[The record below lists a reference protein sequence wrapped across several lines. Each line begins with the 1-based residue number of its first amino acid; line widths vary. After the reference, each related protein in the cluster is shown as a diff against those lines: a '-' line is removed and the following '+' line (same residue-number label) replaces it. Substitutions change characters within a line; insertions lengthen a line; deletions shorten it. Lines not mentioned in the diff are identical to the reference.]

1 MSYVV
6 DLDTFHGPLDLLLY
20 LIEENQLNIYDIPV
34 ATISH
39 QFIRH
44 LQEIGSYELEDL
56 GSFLLMVSYLLNLKS
71 KMLLPVNQLEA
82 GEDDSEEPAEDPR
95 NELVQQ
101 LINYKK
107 YKEASVH
114 LEDRLNGTAERV
126 YYRKR
131 KASGTGVEEI
141 QASLNTLI
149 QSYKSVTRNQPML
162 EHEFTLPDGDIDIE
176 QKMAELIALLADK
189 PEGCLFQA
197 MFRNNSRKT
206 YIAFFLALLELIRTG
221 KVMVI
226 QEENFSPIKV
236 NLKE

>member
-6 DLDTFHGPLDLLLY
+6 DLESFHGPLDLLLY

-34 ATISH
+34 ATIGD

-56 GSFLLMVSYLLNLKS
+56 GSFLLMASYLLTLKS

-82 GEDDSEEPAEDPR
+82 EENDRDLDEDPR

-114 LEDRLNGTAERV
+114 LEGRLNGTVERV
-126 YYRKR
+126 YYRKT
-131 KASGTGVEEI
+131 KASSAGVEEI
-141 QASLNTLI
+141 QASLNTLL
-149 QSYKSVTRNQPML
+149 QSYRNVMRNQLML
-162 EHEFTLPDGDIDIE
+162 KHEYTLPDDDVDIE
-176 QKMAELIALLADK
+176 QKMAELVALLADK

-197 MFRNNSRKT
+197 MFRSNSRKT
-206 YIAFFLALLELIRTG
+206 YIAFFLALMELIRTG
-221 KVMVI
+221 KVMAF
-226 QEENFSPIKV
+226 QEENFSPIRV
-236 NLKE
+236 NLKG